1 MCLKMFHRLL
11 PVGRR
16 FLKRLR
22 GIFKYIFDY
31 KIILFSLLYII
42 MNSCVIFLL
51 RNIFSISS
59 IGWFFPA
66 AFLILF
72 VLVHFFQKKQQGKLL
87 ENGKSRKGR
96 GERIVKFFVLLEY
109 VFLVGIFSLCRNLP
123 IISNEAMLFKNRE
136 SFTQGFINVKVY
148 ISEEIEERH
157 KDMSLTV
164 TLLEDL
170 EMGGK
175 ILPKSSTKL
184 LLKLPNFYSFE
195 IGQVCQVEGYLT
207 LPENFDDFN
216 YERYLANKKIFFLM
230 DNPKIFCKELTE
242 ERKGNFLRNVLVDFK
257 MKMVGYVDE
266 VLNEPQSSLLVGI
279 LFGQKRLFSAVF
291 DDATRLSGVSHI
303 ISASGYNVTILTIAI
318 NKLLFF
324 LPKRAKVIVGLIVI
338 WLYCI
343 LSGLSTSIV
352 RATIMGSVSMIAM
365 LLGRNTSIHL
375 SIPFV
380 SFLFVLLNPMAMTDV
395 GFLLSVSAL
404 LGLVYLLPILTSFR
418 EKIFKKAVFLDEYVL
433 PTLSC
438 TLATLPVLIL
448 TFKTFTIWSVLVN
461 AIILPI
467 VESTMLFGFLAI
479 FFYILFKP
487 FSYILFSVINVQLK
501 CFEMIVMFVKNLGF
515 GQFEIESKYI
525 IPFAL
530 LLILCFVVVTIYFYP
545 LENEKYNYYLKD
557 T

>member
-1 MCLKMFHRLL
+1 MYLKMFHRLL

-22 GIFKYIFDY
+22 GVCRYIFDY
-31 KIILFSLLYII
+31 KIILFSLLYIVV
-42 MNSCVIFLL
+42 NSCVIFLL

-72 VLVHFFQKKQQGKLL
+72 VLVHFFRKKQQGKFL
-87 ENGKSRKGR
+87 ENKKSRKGR
-96 GERIVKFFVLLEY
+96 EERIVKFFVLLEY
-109 VFLVGIFSLCRNLP
+109 VLLVGILSLLRNLP
-123 IISNEAMLFKNRE
+123 IISNEVILLKNRE
-136 SFTQGFINVKVY
+136 SFTQSSTSIKVY

-157 KDMSLTV
+157 SNILLTV
-164 TLLEDL
+164 RLLEDL
-170 EMGGK
+170 EMDGK
-175 ILPKSSTKL
+175 VLPKSSTKL

-216 YERYLANKKIFFLM
+216 YDRYLANKKIFFLM
-230 DNPKIFCKELTE
+230 DNPKIFCKKLSE
-242 ERKGNFLRNVLVDFK
+242 ERKGNFLRNFLVDFK
-257 MKMVGYVDE
+257 KKMVGYVDE

-279 LFGQKRLFSAVF
+279 LFGQKRLFSTVF

-324 LPKRAKVIVGLIVI
+324 LPKRTKVIVGLIVI

-343 LSGLSTSIV
+343 LSGLSASIV
-352 RATIMGSVSMIAM
+352 RATIMGSISMVAM

-375 SIPFV
+375 SIPLV
-380 SFLFVLLNPMAMTDV
+380 AFLFLLINPMAITDV

-479 FFYILFKP
+479 LFYILFKP

-530 LLILCFVVVTIYFYP
+530 LLTLCFVVVTIYFYP